1 MIIMNTLGIFKKSDY
16 ENRTSE
22 DMRIDHSV
30 YHFPFFQNVVTEK
43 FFATLILDSNNKTDD
58 NIITLN
64 NLYPLYEVHL
74 NLVINDDAVT
84 CDTCLFN
91 TYFIIS
97 NREKYLGNGNSDL
110 NIFLNVNYIGDNK
123 IQSR

>member
-1 MIIMNTLGIFKKSDY
+1 
-16 ENRTSE
+16 
-22 DMRIDHSV
+22 MRIDSSV

-74 NLVINDDAVT
+74 NLVINDDVVT
-84 CDTCLFN
+84 CDTGLFN